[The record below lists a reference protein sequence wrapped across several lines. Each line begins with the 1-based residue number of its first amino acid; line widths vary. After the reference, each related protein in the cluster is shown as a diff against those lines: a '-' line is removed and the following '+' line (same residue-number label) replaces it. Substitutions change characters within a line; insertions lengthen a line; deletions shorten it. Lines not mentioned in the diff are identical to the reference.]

1 MKKYF
6 WALACLAAGLSAA
19 SAQAKKHYGG
29 FVGPE
34 TQYSPTTVAE
44 VKNLSDDARV
54 MLQGNIISSMGDED
68 YMFKD
73 STGTIKVEIDKKKWD
88 GMTVTPQDMVDIRGK
103 VDKHWFGEP
112 EIDVKSI
119 SLVSQPMSA
128 AK

>member
-6 WALACLAAGLSAA
+6 WALACVAAGLSVA

-34 TQYSPTTVAE
+34 MQYSPTTVAE

-88 GMTVTPQDMVDIRGK
+88 GMTVTPQDTVDIRGK

-128 AK
+128 TK